1 MILTIT
7 GRSRWVPPAWKEK
20 EVILEFYWKS
30 FHSMVMSFK
39 EMLWCMVLSLT
50 GGLLRAWTIPMRTAN
65 GPDGLEYGV
74 RTSQHTLP

>member
-1 MILTIT
+1 MGTTSLEGKRGDFRILL
-7 GRSRWVPPAWKEK
+7 EK
-20 EVILEFYWKS
+20 FSLHGHEFA
-30 FHSMVMSFK
+30 K
-39 EMLWCMVLSLT
+39 EMLRWMVLSLT